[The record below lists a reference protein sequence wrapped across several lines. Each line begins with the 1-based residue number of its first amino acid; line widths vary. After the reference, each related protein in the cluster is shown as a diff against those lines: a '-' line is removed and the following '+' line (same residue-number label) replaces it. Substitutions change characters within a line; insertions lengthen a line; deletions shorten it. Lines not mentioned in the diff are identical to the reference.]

1 MFLSGGPGSLAWE
14 VEVRILV
21 VEDSARM
28 ANLLTRG
35 LEEEGYSVDAVASG
49 EDAVQYAR
57 SAPYDVILLD
67 VMLPRADG
75 FEVCRH
81 LRVEGNRTPVLMLTA
96 RDAVMDRVAGLDAGA
111 DDYLTKPFSFQEL
124 FARVRALIRR
134 GPSDVPAVL
143 EVGDLSLD
151 PARHEVRRGKR
162 EVRLTA
168 KEFALLEYLMRNA
181 GQVLSR
187 RQLIEHAW
195 DFAYEGDSNV
205 LDVYVRYLREKIDR
219 PFGRT
224 SIETVRGVGYK
235 LRHERAAQASH

>member
-1 MFLSGGPGSLAWE
+1 
-14 VEVRILV
+14 VRILV

-57 SAPYDVILLD
+57 AASYDAILLD
-67 VMLPRADG
+67 VMLPGTDG
-75 FEVCRH
+75 FEVCRQ

-96 RDAVMDRVAGLDAGA
+96 RDAVTDRVAGLDAGA
-111 DDYLTKPFSFQEL
+111 EDYLTKPFSFQEL

-134 GPSDVPAVL
+134 GPSAQPAIL
-143 EVGDLSLD
+143 KVGDLSLD
-151 PARHEVRRGKR
+151 PARHEIRRGPR

-168 KEFALLEYLMRNA
+168 KEFSLLEYFMRNA

-195 DFAYEGDSNV
+195 DFAYDGDSNV
-205 LDVYVRYLREKIDR
+205 LDVYVRYLREKVDR
-219 PFGRT
+219 PFGGA
-224 SIETVRGVGYK
+224 SIETVRGVGYR
-235 LRHERAAQASH
+235 LRDERAAQASH

>member
-1 MFLSGGPGSLAWE
+1 
-14 VEVRILV
+14 VRILV

-49 EDAVQYAR
+49 EDAIEFAR
-57 SAPYDVILLD
+57 AAPYDAILLD
-67 VMLPRADG
+67 VMLPRGDG
-75 FEVCRH
+75 FDVCRR

-96 RDAVMDRVAGLDAGA
+96 RDAVTDRVAGLDAGA

-134 GPSDVPAVL
+134 GPSAQPTVL
-143 EVGDLSLD
+143 QVGDLALD
-151 PARHEVRRGKR
+151 PARHEVRRGHR
-162 EVRLTA
+162 NVRLTA
-168 KEFALLEYLMRNA
+168 KEFALLEYFMRNA

-195 DFAYEGDSNV
+195 DFAYDGDSNV
-205 LDVYVRYLREKIDR
+205 LDVYVRYLREKVDR
-219 PFGRT
+219 PFGRA
-224 SIETVRGVGYK
+224 SIETVRGVGYR
-235 LRHERAAQASH
+235 LRDEGAAQASH

>member
-1 MFLSGGPGSLAWE
+1 MSLSERPGSLARE

-21 VEDSARM
+21 VEDSPRM
-28 ANLLTRG
+28 ANLLARG
-35 LEEEGYSVDAVASG
+35 LEEEGYSVDAVSSG

-57 SAPYDVILLD
+57 SAPYDAILLD
-67 VMLPRADG
+67 VMLPRGDG
-75 FEVCRH
+75 FEVCQQ

-96 RDAVMDRVAGLDAGA
+96 RDSVMDRVAGLDAGA

-134 GPSDVPAVL
+134 GPSAQPAVL

-151 PARHEVRRGKR
+151 PARHEVRRGER
-162 EVRLTA
+162 EVTLTA
-168 KEFALLEYLMRNA
+168 KEFALLEYFMRNA

-195 DFAYEGDSNV
+195 DFAYDGDSNV
-205 LDVYVRYLREKIDR
+205 LDVYVRYLREKVDR
-219 PFGRT
+219 PFGRA

-235 LRHERAAQASH
+235 LRDERAAQASH